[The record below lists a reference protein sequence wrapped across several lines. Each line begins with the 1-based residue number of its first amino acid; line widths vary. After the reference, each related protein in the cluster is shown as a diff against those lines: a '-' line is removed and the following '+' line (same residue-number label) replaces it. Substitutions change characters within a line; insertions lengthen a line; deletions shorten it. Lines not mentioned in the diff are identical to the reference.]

1 MQVRGIKQDRQNV
14 NFNGFLNNRLL
25 VKGIGMASNNGVL
38 FCSALS
44 LALSTVVRPLVI
56 MSTPKV
62 EKENKQYA
70 CAKSIASSIIS
81 FGVTALISIPM
92 VSAIKNIE
100 KEPKKFLTDTSIQSI
115 QKGAKNLAK
124 SSNFN
129 FLTQFFRLGSGFLTV
144 VPKTFL
150 TCALIPPV
158 MNILFNQNNK
168 KKKDISFKGLLPKKN
183 LYERF
188 TGKLADIFSKVF
200 NNKRMQQFADKYS
213 DTSLAQHMF
222 SFNDVLATGLFM
234 HFTSKNK
241 KIKQDRKKTL
251 MYNAGIS
258 TAITVTGGY
267 LLNTILHKPTE
278 MFIKAF
284 EKANPNLKN
293 MEKYKAGIKNA
304 KAAMLL
310 GGMYYFVA
318 PFVSTMLAEYMT
330 NKPANN
336 EDKK

>member
-1 MQVRGIKQDRQNV
+1 MQVKSIKPGNHNV
-14 NFNGFLNNRLL
+14 AFKGMLNNRLL
-25 VKGIGMASNNGVL
+25 IKTFDMASNNGVL
-38 FCSALS
+38 FCSAAS
-44 LALSTVVRPLVI
+44 LALSTLVRPLVI
-56 MSTPKV
+56 MSTPNV

-70 CAKSIASSIIS
+70 CAKSIASSVIS
-81 FGVTALISIPM
+81 FGITALISMPM
-92 VSAIKNIE
+92 VSAIKKIE
-100 KEPKKFLTDTSIQSI
+100 QEPKKYLTDSSIKTI

-129 FLTQFFRLGSGFLTV
+129 FITQFFKLSSGFLTV

-158 MNILFNQNNK
+158 MDFLFNKNNK
-168 KKKDISFKGLLPKKN
+168 PEKNISFKGVLPKQN

-188 TGKLADIFSKVF
+188 TNKLSNIFSEVF
-200 NNKRMQQFADKYS
+200 NNKKMQSFADKYS
-213 DTSLAQHMF
+213 NTSLAQHMF

-234 HFTSKNK
+234 HFTNKNK
-241 KIKQDRKKTL
+241 NIKESRKKTL

-258 TAITVTGGY
+258 TGITVAGGY
-267 LLNTILHKPTE
+267 LLNAILQKPTE

-284 EKANPNLKN
+284 EKANPDLKN
-293 MEKYKAGIKNA
+293 IEKYKAGIKNA

-318 PFVSTMLAEYMT
+318 PFVSTMMAEYIT
-330 NKPANN
+330 NQTQKRS
-336 EDKK
+336 